1 MTHPGD
7 YPNDYEDNQDDL
19 DDGEDSK
26 KKSSEFADMLAESF
40 AKPQKKLSVGDKI
53 RGEILVLGKED
64 VFVSTGTNT
73 DGSLSR
79 RELIGE
85 DGQLTHKV
93 GDVLD
98 LYVTQVKRDEIHVS
112 RNATSKNLADDL
124 EDAFDMMLPVEGKV
138 VEICKG
144 GVRVSIKGK
153 IAFCPISQLDFAR
166 TETGEEFVGK
176 KLEFLVTQFSE
187 GGRNIVVSRKKLL
200 AESREVSHAAF
211 GEEKREGT
219 VVSGKVKKI
228 EPFGAFV
235 EISPGIEGLLH
246 ISEMAWSR
254 VENPNDVVKVGQ
266 DIVVKVL
273 KTENKDGKMKISL
286 SLKQTTATPWEN
298 LPAHIIEGATVEG
311 KVIRCMKF
319 GAFVEVAP
327 GLEGL
332 VPLSEMSY
340 TKRVMTSDEL
350 FKEGEKI
357 TVKIK
362 EIHTDTKRM
371 SLSFKDAGED
381 PWALAAEKFAV
392 GKIVSGKVQRK
403 EPYGL
408 FVTLE
413 EGVVALLPKSK
424 TQDQPGFSIDKVKI
438 GDQIIVQI
446 GELRQSERR
455 ISLELPSDENR
466 DDWKGFT
473 ANAASTGGS
482 FATLGDKLQKAL
494 DKKKK

>member
-7 YPNDYEDNQDDL
+7 YPNDYEDNQDDF

-93 GDVLD
+93 GDILD

-438 GDQIIVQI
+438 GDQIIVQV

-466 DDWKGFT
+466 DDWNGFT

>member
-7 YPNDYEDNQDDL
+7 YPNDYEDNQDDF

-93 GDVLD
+93 GDILD

-408 FVTLE
+408 FVTLD

-438 GDQIIVQI
+438 GDQIIVQV

>member
-1 MTHPGD
+1 MTQPGDDPND
-7 YPNDYEDNQDDL
+7 YPNDYNDDQDDL
-19 DDGEDSK
+19 DEP
-26 KKSSEFADMLAESF
+26 KKSNEFAEMFAQSL

-53 RGEILVLGKED
+53 KGEILVLGKED

-85 DGQLTHKV
+85 DGQLRHKV

-98 LYVTQVKRDEIHVS
+98 LYVTQVKRDEIKVS
-112 RNATSKNLADDL
+112 LHATSKNIADDL
-124 EDAFDMMLPVEGKV
+124 EDAFDMMLPVEGRV

-144 GVRVSIKGK
+144 GVRVSVKGK

-176 KLEFLVTQFSE
+176 KFEFLITQFSE

-200 AESREVSHAAF
+200 AESRESSHAAF

-228 EPFGAFV
+228 ETFGAFV

-246 ISEMAWSR
+246 VSEMAWSR

-286 SLKQTTATPWEN
+286 SLKQVGPGPWEN
-298 LPAHIIEGATVEG
+298 LPAHIVEGATVEG

-332 VPLSEMSY
+332 VPMSEMSY
-340 TKRVMTSDEL
+340 TKRVMTSNEV
-350 FKEGEKI
+350 FKEGDKI
-357 TVKIK
+357 NVKIK
-362 EIHTDTKRM
+362 EINVSTKRM

-381 PWALAAEKFAV
+381 PWAVAAEKFAV

-403 EPYGL
+403 EAYGL

-424 TQDQPGFSIDKVKI
+424 TQDAPGFSIDKVKI
-438 GDQIIVQI
+438 GDQIIVQV

-473 ANAASTGGS
+473 ANAAATGGS